1 VTKPHNTTIPRRVT
15 LKDLSERLGLS
26 RTTIS
31 LVLNNAPLASTI
43 ARATRERVLKA
54 AREYRYKPDYFA
66 RYLNE
71 RRSYLVGVLSP
82 DLAQGYDAEIF
93 TGIEEHLLQS
103 PYHYFVTSHEWV
115 QERIQRTAQLFLE
128 RGVEGVI
135 LINTNLEAE
144 IDVPVISIGERRSAG
159 GGTTILIDNAEGIRS
174 ALAYLVSLG
183 HRKIAFMRG
192 HKDSADTDGR
202 WRAMVETANSL
213 SLKIDSKLVVQ
224 LERLGMQQTS
234 ALEEGARCADRLLSR
249 SQDFTALLAFND
261 MSAIGA
267 MHRFRDAGR
276 RIPEDLSIVGFDDT
290 IAARLSYPQLTTV
303 RQPLRQMGERAAR
316 EVIKA
321 VTEGAQDRRIVMT
334 PDLVV
339 RGSTAEARTA
349 R

>member
-1 VTKPHNTTIPRRVT
+1 MKPRNTTIPKKVT
-15 LKDLSERLGLS
+15 LKYLSERLGLS

-31 LVLNNAPLASTI
+31 LVLNNSPLASTI
-43 ARATRERVLKA
+43 ATETRERVLKA

-93 TGIEEHLLQS
+93 TGIEEYLLQS

-144 IDVPVISIGERRSAG
+144 IDVPVISIGERQSSGRR
-159 GGTTILIDNAEGIRS
+159 TTILIDNAEGIRS
-174 ALAYLVSLG
+174 ALTHLVSLG
-183 HRKIAFMRG
+183 HRKIAFMKG
-192 HKDSADTDGR
+192 HKDSVDTEGR
-202 WRAMVETANSL
+202 WRAMIDTANTL
-213 SLKIDSKLVVQ
+213 SLRVDSKLVVE

-234 ALEEGARCADRLLSR
+234 AIEEGARCADRLLSR
-249 SQDFTALLAFND
+249 SQDFSALLAFND

-267 MHRFRDAGR
+267 MHRFRDAGW
-276 RIPEDLSIVGFDDT
+276 RIPEDLSIVGFDDI
-290 IAARLSYPQLTTV
+290 IAARISYPQLTTV

-321 VTEGAQDRRIVMT
+321 ITEGVQDRRIIMT
-334 PDLVV
+334 PELVV
-339 RGSTAEARTA
+339 RGSTAGARTA